1 MKLPSTLAAMA
12 ITLFV
17 CGTAWAQAAPAQAQP
32 TPEQMKQVMQTAMAS
47 VIAMIRPMTEATID
61 AQLVM
66 AEKPDTAERVASFK
80 KNLFDALVK
89 KGFKTDEALQIV
101 ISTGIPSAAQV
112 GK

>member
-1 MKLPSTLAAMA
+1 
-12 ITLFV
+12 
-17 CGTAWAQAAPAQAQP
+17 
-32 TPEQMKQVMQTAMAS
+32 
-47 VIAMIRPMTEATID
+47 MIRPMTEATID